1 MKTSNYNP
9 SIFEVQLASAI
20 KACKDQI
27 EQKLG
32 NDSRILEIDDR
43 IQRDNPMVIF
53 QLEDK
58 DGDRHE
64 VVVKII
70 QRPDKL

>member
-20 KACKDQI
+20 KACKNQI
-27 EQKLG
+27 EQELG
-32 NDSRILEIDDR
+32 NDSKIVEIDDR
-43 IQRDNPMVIF
+43 IQKDNPTVVF
-53 QLEDK
+53 HLEDK

-64 VVVKII
+64 IVVKVI
-70 QRPDKL
+70 QRPDKF

>member
-20 KACKDQI
+20 KACKSQI
-27 EQKLG
+27 EQELA
-32 NDSRILEIDDR
+32 NDTKIVDIDDR
-43 IQRDNPMVIF
+43 MQRDNPMVIF
-53 QLEDK
+53 HLEDK

-64 VVVKII
+64 LVVKII
-70 QRPDKL
+70 QRPDQL